1 MQCCSPAWVLF
12 FLVVDET
19 CCLSGGCLAVVGGV
33 TFRNE
38 VEVNPKSSFIVLGTD
53 LGWSVSRGSAV
64 TDAAR
69 L

>member
-1 MQCCSPAWVLF
+1 M
-12 FLVVDET
+12 
-19 CCLSGGCLAVVGGV
+19 VGGV